1 MSEMTSAKSA
11 ELVWQRLWFT
21 LREQNW
27 TSMAVL
33 GTTDAQSVEMVARTL
48 AEVGIRDE
56 KISVGVISALGMS
69 FSDAAAVAARVEE
82 RASQAEL
89 VIITSDSPGTNPAMI
104 PVLGAVN
111 AVVLVVRLGE
121 SSLDAVRRLADGV
134 GRDKILATVTIG

>member
-1 MSEMTSAKSA
+1 MSEMTSAEPA

-56 KISVGVISALGMS
+56 KIPVGVISALGMS

-89 VIITSDSPGTNPAMI
+89 MIITSDSPGTNPAMI